1 MALTALDIYKQLP
14 RTNCKK
20 CGFPTCMA
28 FAMQVAAKQKAMI
41 DCPDLSDEAKNEMA
55 DASTP
60 PMQRVKIGTGENEF
74 VMGRETVMF
83 RHEEKFHHPT
93 GIALR
98 IPARLSDAEALD
110 MVNRINL
117 SAFERVGQ
125 KLKPAFIAVEIDN
138 CSGPVQ
144 RVKQTVEKS
153 DIPIILIGEQAET
166 MKTCVEAIRSR
177 RPLIY
182 KAHKGNIA
190 DFAGIA
196 AAAGV
201 PLAVGGDT
209 IEELADLTGQ
219 AKEKGADEMVLAV
232 STAEP
237 ARALSILTMARR
249 AALLKN
255 FKPLGYPAMVE
266 IDGGDSERE
275 TVLAASMA
283 VKYAAVVLMN
293 GPEPWQLL
301 PIFTAVQDIYTDP
314 QVPNTVEAKLYEIGN
329 VNENSP
335 LMFTTNFALTY
346 FCVAGEVERSKIPTY
361 LSVVETEGMGVLNA
375 YAGDKISVEK
385 VVKTLDTQGA
395 TEKVRHRKLIIP
407 GLLPVFRAEIEDT
420 SPWKEVIIGPKTAR
434 EIPAFLNQTWS

>member
-1 MALTALDIYKQLP
+1 
-14 RTNCKK
+14 
-20 CGFPTCMA
+20 MA
-28 FAMQVAAKQKAMI
+28 FAMQVAAKQKAMT

-98 IPARLSDAEALD
+98 IPSRLSDAEALD

-117 SAFERVGQ
+117 SVFERVGQ

-138 CSGPVQ
+138 CPDPVQ
-144 RVKQTVEKS
+144 RVRQTAEKS
-153 DIPIILIGEQAET
+153 DIPIILIGEQAKT

-237 ARALSILTMARR
+237 ARTLTMLTMARR

-283 VKYAAVVLMN
+283 IKYTAVVLMN
-293 GPEPWQLL
+293 SPEPWQLL

-346 FCVAGEVERSKIPTY
+346 FCVAGEVERSKIPTF

-434 EIPAFLNQTWS
+434 EIPAFLSQTWS